1 MNELT
6 PLTRARV
13 YVQDLINGRM
23 GDWCGYSNS
32 QQVRTHAKVSGK
44 ITPNEWIELDPAD
57 RQKECMTA

>member
-6 PLTRARV
+6 LLTRARA

-32 QQVRTHAKVSGK
+32 QNVRTHAKESE
-44 ITPNEWIELDPAD
+44 PN
-57 RQKECMTA
+57 RQMNGLNWLRQTGRKNA